1 MNERE
6 LKIVGIAAGAGLLGI
21 VIVNQV
27 YQSGFNAGLAQSGNP
42 TAVAYH
48 RDGFIPFPL
57 LLIAGVVLFVI
68 WRKRTMGGNGPGSF
82 GRGPGSGGPPRMF
95 EEWHRRAHEGGAN
108 VGPNVGAAAE
118 RGPVAAAPDASPSAQ
133 QTQPAQPERPAQPQ
147 SNPNET
153 KFI

>member
-6 LKIVGIAAGAGLLGI
+6 LKIFGIAAGAGLLGI

-42 TAVAYH
+42 VAVAH
-48 RDGFIPFPL
+48 HGGGFFPFPL
-57 LLIAGVVLFVI
+57 LLIAGVVLFVV
-68 WRKRTMGGNGPGSF
+68 WRKRMMGGNGPGSV
-82 GRGPGSGGPPRMF
+82 GRGPGGGGPPRLF

-108 VGPNVGAAAE
+108 VDSAAE
-118 RGPVAAAPDASPSAQ
+118 RGPVTATPEASRSEQPEQPGQPGQ
-133 QTQPAQPERPAQPQ
+133 QTQPQ

-153 KFI
+153 KMI